1 MSTVL
6 TYDLE
11 GEASRRFLDLRS
23 LAVDEHLVF
32 KGDHREGE
40 FSKSYPHTRIKLRG
54 LYSLEDGLLSIILT
68 DVPRDVPLD
77 HVDIM
82 FRRLVERPDRGY

>member
-23 LAVDEHLVF
+23 LAVDEHLIF

-40 FSKSYPHTRIKLRG
+40 FSKTYPHTRTKLRG
-54 LYSLEDGLLSIILT
+54 LYSLEDGLLAIILT
-68 DVPRDVPLD
+68 DVPRGVPVDDVD
-77 HVDIM
+77 TM
-82 FRRLVERPDRGY
+82 FRRLVGGPDQGC